1 MRMPRDGWRMR
12 WLLAP
17 IILLLSGCGRNPEQF
32 YPGSVV
38 IDGKQTL
45 PDAAYWRTG
54 SWRYVIAEDVIPALG
69 GSFERTATR
78 RSILLVLNGKR
89 VIISPGWKELEG
101 DLYIQFPV
109 DASDGRLEID
119 AAPFQQAVEFA
130 FPHASVKEEKGAV
143 YVQTGR

>member
-1 MRMPRDGWRMR
+1 M
-12 WLLAP
+12 
-17 IILLLSGCGRNPEQF
+17 
-32 YPGSVV
+32 

-45 PDAAYWRTG
+45 SDAAFWRGG

-130 FPHASVKEEKGAV
+130 FPHASVKEEKNAV